1 MENSLENTSIGV
13 LCGKIVSSRAAN
25 ILSRDS
31 LRNYYFSL
39 KLFARNVLGDSIYG
53 SV

>member
-25 ILSRDS
+25 ILNRDCEFIIFFETIS
-31 LRNYYFSL
+31 KKCSE
-39 KLFARNVLGDSIYG
+39 
-53 SV
+53 